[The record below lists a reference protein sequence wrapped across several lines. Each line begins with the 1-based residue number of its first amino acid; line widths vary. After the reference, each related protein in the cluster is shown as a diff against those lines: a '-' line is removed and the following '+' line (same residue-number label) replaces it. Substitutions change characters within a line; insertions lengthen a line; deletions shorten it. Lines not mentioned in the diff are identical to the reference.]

1 MRILVVED
9 EGLAA
14 RRALKMLERLLADLP
29 GFGKVP
35 AGLDWCSDADLALDE
50 AAKGPDLILLDLNLG
65 SFNSLEWI
73 RARKLPAERIIIVS
87 ADTRYCDEAFSLG
100 VFAYLFKPLDEAQLS
115 AQLARF
121 IRTRN
126 LLA

>member
-1 MRILVVED
+1 MKVLLVED

-14 RRALKMLERLLADLP
+14 RRALKMLERLFADLP
-29 GFGKVP
+29 SIGPVP
-35 AGLDWCSDADLALDE
+35 AEIDWCADADQALAD

-73 RARKLPAERIIIVS
+73 RARKLPADRIIVVS
-87 ADTRYCDEAFSLG
+87 ADTRYCEAAFTLG
-100 VFAYLFKPLDEAQLS
+100 VFAYLFKPLEEAQLA
-115 AQLARF
+115 AQLVRF

>member
-1 MRILVVED
+1 MKILLIED

-14 RRALKMLERLLADLP
+14 RRAQKMLARILGNLGEW
-29 GFGKVP
+29 GEVP
-35 AGLDWCSDADLALDE
+35 ATVDWCQDPDLALNE
-50 AAKGPDLILLDLNLG
+50 AAKAPDLILLDLNLG

-73 RARKLPAERIIIVS
+73 KANRLPADRVIIVS
-87 ADTRYCDEAFSLG
+87 ADTRYCDEAFALG

-115 AQLARF
+115 AQLERF
-121 IRTRN
+121 IRSRN